1 MTKLN
6 NLFPSALLLSAALI
20 LTGCGGG
27 SAPGPSGSA
36 PDGKPDTG
44 IVGENGVKLSDIA
57 RYGETVSA
65 SEGGNLTPTGAVAGD
80 IRRLLPQGFGAQR
93 LGPATVP
100 AAPAGR
106 LSAQAIRAQALPG
119 NAQTGKVALKILV
132 LHAGA
137 ANFGLAPA
145 KALLSQHGVAYDT
158 LDATAKD
165 LNLSTLIGPDGVGK
179 YSGVILASN
188 SLTTENSPGVFT
200 SALNDAEW
208 ATLFEYEAAYKVRQL
223 ALFGFPGIAPEDYG
237 VRAVPGAETGTSDA
251 TVTAGGKA
259 VFSDLTANTVPVRFS
274 YAYPS
279 RLEAVPNVTTTP
291 LLTDANGNLLAVSS
305 TAADGRERLLLT
317 MAQNE
322 YLTHTQLLGYG
333 MVQWLTKGVYLGEY
347 RRYLGVDIDDWFA
360 TGDRYDAPT
369 KTVLPNAFRLKA
381 SDALSVRDQ
390 QAAVRKDYSVARNF
404 TYAMMYNGLGADIL
418 APKTCSPS
426 TGVKDPLSAVTKC
439 LSQDFDWVNHTRDH
453 LLMDDLSLNESFNQ
467 IFQNTLIGLFMG
479 LKLSYKTVLT
489 GEISGLGWKSLVEGQ
504 PKVDYG
510 LGASNINFLNAATL
524 SGVQYVPSNRSV
536 ASHWDAS
543 CPTCGIFHP
552 LKPNILLVPRWPNN
566 VFYYSS
572 TPDEAAT
579 SYNAVYGPGGVRPY
593 WPSALNYTEYLDKES
608 DIGLQ
613 HVLSGAA
620 WPHYMH
626 QPNLNQYAPGK
637 SVATDWVRAVLDKYS
652 KASTLPV
659 NTLAWDDLGAYVD
672 RHTREEKA
680 KAAGQLGA
688 VWDRKTN
695 TVAVTS
701 RAGTLP
707 VSLTGA
713 TSGSVYGAAR
723 ILNRTVS
730 GTVNVAVTPR

>member
-1 MTKLN
+1 MTKLKT
-6 NLFPSALLLSAALI
+6 LFPPALLLSAALI

-27 SAPGPSGSA
+27 SAPGPGA
-36 PDGKPDTG
+36 QPDAG
-44 IVGENGVKLSDIA
+44 IVGENGVKLSEIE

-65 SEGGNLTPTGAVAGD
+65 SEDGDLNPPGAVAGD
-80 IRRLLPQGFGAQR
+80 IRRLLPQGFSAQR
-93 LGPATVP
+93 LGPARIP

-106 LSAQAIRAQALPG
+106 PSAQSVRAQGLPG

-137 ANFGLAPA
+137 ADFGLAPA
-145 KALLSQHGVAYDT
+145 KALLSQHGIAYDT
-158 LDATAKD
+158 LDAMTTD
-165 LNLSTLIGPDGVGK
+165 LNLGTLIGPDGVGK
-179 YSGVILASN
+179 YSGVVLASN
-188 SLTTENSPGVFT
+188 SLTTESSPGIFT
-200 SALNDAEW
+200 SALNDGEW

-237 VRAVPGAETGTSDA
+237 VRAVPGAETGNSDA

-259 VFSDLTANTVPVRFS
+259 VFGDLTAQAVPVRFS
-274 YAYPS
+274 FAYPS
-279 RLEAVPNVTTTP
+279 RLEAVPNVKTTP
-291 LLTDANGNLLAVSS
+291 LLTDANGNLLAVTS

-333 MVQWLTKGVYLGEY
+333 MVQWLTQGVYLGEY

-369 KTVLPNAFRLKA
+369 KTVVLNGFRMKA
-381 SDALSVRDQ
+381 SDALSARDQ
-390 QAAVRKDYSVARNF
+390 QSAIRRDFPAAKNF
-404 TYAMMYNGLGADIL
+404 TYAMVYNGLGADIL
-418 APKTCSPS
+418 APRTCSPS
-426 TGVKDPLSAVTKC
+426 AKVKDPLSAVSKC
-439 LSQDFDWVNHTRDH
+439 LGRDFDWVNHTRDH
-453 LLMDDLSLNESFNQ
+453 PLMDNLSLNESFNQ
-467 IFQNTLIGLFMG
+467 VFQNTLIGLFMG
-479 LKLSYKTVLT
+479 LKLSEKSLVT
-489 GEISGLGWKSLVEGQ
+489 GELSGLGWKALAEGQ

-510 LGASNINFLNAATL
+510 LRASNVNFLDAATL
-524 SGVQYVPSNRSV
+524 SGVKYVASNRSV

-543 CPTCGIFHP
+543 CPTCGVFHP
-552 LKPNILLVPRWPNN
+552 LKPNILLIPRWPNN

-579 SYNAVYGPGGVRPY
+579 SYNAVYAPGGTAPY
-593 WPSALNYTEYLDKES
+593 WPKALSYAEYLDKES
-608 DIGLQ
+608 DIGVQ

-637 SVATDWVRAVLDKYS
+637 SVSTDWVRAVLDKYTG
-652 KASTLPV
+652 ASTLPV

-672 RHTREEKA
+672 RHTREQKA
-680 KAAGQLGA
+680 KAAGTLGA

-695 TVAVTS
+695 SVAITS

-713 TSGSVYGAAR
+713 TSGATYGAVR
-723 ILNRTVS
+723 ILNRTVG